1 MLYCLESP
9 LGSVFSVCKIV
20 VYNIL
25 QLCSLVWC
33 DKSLEKHF
41 QRYIIFHVKTENNF
55 LSKMSVSY
63 LIGGRDFSPCTT
75 IAAPKT
81 EGFTCQFHVSA
92 QQHTVCV
99 CGLTTKEVLSL
110 RLIFLCGLFM
120 ISQMST
126 KHQEMKLRI
135 SFTQSVIETHI
146 TLPKRL
152 GCSPLLFMTSIF
164 PCHTTPNPRHR

>member
-1 MLYCLESP
+1 M
-9 LGSVFSVCKIV
+9 
-20 VYNIL
+20 YNIL
-25 QLCSLVWC
+25 PLCALVGC
-33 DKSLEKHF
+33 DKSLEKHY
-41 QRYIIFHVKTENNF
+41 QRYIIFHVKIENYF
-55 LSKMSVSY
+55 LSKMSGQLFNVGDRRTGFFTLPNY
-63 LIGGRDFSPCTT
+63 CSPQ
-75 IAAPKT
+75 T

-110 RLIFLCGLFM
+110 RLIFLCDVFM

-152 GCSPLLFMTSIF
+152 GCSPLLFTTSIF
-164 PCHTTPNPRHR
+164 PCHTTPNPCHR